1 MMPAHGI
8 VRNQFWL
15 RGFDWRRGGLR
26 TGGLCIGESSYGG
39 AEQRDR

>member
-15 RGFDWRRGGLR
+15 RGFDRRRGGLR
-26 TGGLCIGESSYGG
+26 TGGLMH
-39 AEQRDR
+39 R